1 MMRFDARRASPGAS
15 GIGVVL
21 PIGFGVALALTVAG
35 AEAGERDAVT
45 DLPAAWAAM
54 KADAIESRI
63 ADAPSLDVP
72 ESDRSDAPDKTRS
85 GSADV
90 RFGARK
96 SYAIPAAEILGFE
109 FLLNQFDRHVLGTD
123 FASNASTIRRNLHS
137 SWVVDRDP
145 FEINQLG
152 HPYAG
157 SMYQAFARSAGL
169 NYWESLGYTFAGSA
183 LWEIAGERSL
193 PSRNDQINTGI
204 GGSFLGEILFRLSNL
219 TLEHEN
225 VPPFWRE
232 TAAALISPPVG
243 FNRLAFGN
251 RFRTIFASND
261 PIYFSRLQVGYSG
274 TVQNSAGTSST
285 QLRRNEALVDY
296 SIDYGLPG
304 KPGYTYQRPFDYFSL
319 QATASSAN
327 GFENLLTRGLL
338 IGKDYEAGDNYR
350 GVWGLYG
357 LYDYIAPQTFRVSS
371 TAAALGTTAQ
381 WKLSDAVALQGTGLA
396 GAGYTAVGTTRSTA
410 DNDYHYGVS
419 PQALLALRLIFGERA
434 ALDVSAREYFV
445 SNIGAATRGGHDNI
459 VRVEAAFTVRV
470 YGRHGVSVR
479 YLLNRRDAFYPDIGD
494 SSQTRGTIGLFYTY
508 LGHQHFG
515 FAPWQQTSG
524 AQ

>member
-1 MMRFDARRASPGAS
+1 MIHPTTRRSHCVGAGVLLLALVWAPAAIATEPGTGAS
-15 GIGVVL
+15 
-21 PIGFGVALALTVAG
+21 
-35 AEAGERDAVT
+35 
-45 DLPAAWAAM
+45 DLPAAWAAARD
-54 KADAIESRI
+54 ADAERAALSPT
-63 ADAPSLDVP
+63 APPDAALRD
-72 ESDRSDAPDKTRS
+72 ERARRAQSDA
-85 GSADV
+85 AQIE
-90 RFGARK
+90 AHK
-96 SYAIPAAEILGFE
+96 SYAIPAAEIVGFE

-145 FEINQLG
+145 FSINQLG

-157 SMYQAFARSAGL
+157 SMYQAFARASGL
-169 NYWESLGYTFAGSA
+169 DYWESLGYTFAGSA

-225 VPPFWRE
+225 VPPLWRE

-251 RFRTIFASND
+251 RFRTIFPSND
-261 PIYFSRLQVGYSG
+261 PLYFSRLEIGASRSI
-274 TVQNSAGTSST
+274 QNSAGTSGTNLKRS
-285 QLRRNEALVDY
+285 EALIDY

-304 KPGYTYQRPFDYFSL
+304 RRGYTYARPFDYFSL

-327 GFENLLTRGLL
+327 GVENVLTRGLL
-338 IGKDYEAGDNYR
+338 IGNDYEAGADYR

-357 LYDYIAPQTFRVSS
+357 IYDYIAPQTFRVSS

-381 WKLSDAVALQGTGLA
+381 WKLSETMALQGTVLA
-396 GAGYTAVGTTRSTA
+396 GAGYTAVGTTHSTS

-419 PQALLALRLIFGERA
+419 PQALLALRLIFGDRA
-434 ALDVSAREYFV
+434 ALDLTGREYFV
-445 SNIGAATRGGHDNI
+445 SRVGAAARGGHDNI
-459 VRVEAAFTVRV
+459 VRLDASLTFRV
-470 YGRHGVSVR
+470 HERHGISIR
-479 YLLNRRDAFYPDIGD
+479 YLLNRRDAFYPDVGD
-494 SSQTRGTIGLFYTY
+494 SSQTSGTIGLFYTY
-508 LGHQHFG
+508 LGHQRFG
-515 FAPWQQTSG
+515 YVPWQ
-524 AQ
+524 

>member
-1 MMRFDARRASPGAS
+1 MKRAFA
-15 GIGVVL
+15 L
-21 PIGFGVALALTVAG
+21 AAALALASPAVLADDEVARPPSGPAQLTPSAGTVTASPLSAREPG
-35 AEAGERDAVT
+35 TAEN
-45 DLPAAWAAM
+45 LPAAW
-54 KADAIESRI
+54 S
-63 ADAPSLDVP
+63 S
-72 ESDRSDAPDKTRS
+72 
-85 GSADV
+85 
-90 RFGARK
+90 RK
-96 SYAIPAAEILGFE
+96 SYAIPAAEIVGFE

-137 SWVVDRDP
+137 SWVVDSDP
-145 FEINQLG
+145 FRINQLG

-157 SMYQAFARSAGL
+157 SMYHAFARSAGL

-243 FNRLAFGN
+243 FNRLAFGD
-251 RFRTIFASND
+251 RFRGIFPSHD
-261 PIYFSRLQVGYSG
+261 PVYFSRLQIGFSG
-274 TVQNSAGTSST
+274 SAQNRAGTST
-285 QLRRNEALVDY
+285 TELRRNEALIDY

-304 KPGYTYQRPFDYFSL
+304 KRGYTYDRPFDYFSL

-327 GFENLLTRGLL
+327 GAENLLTRGLL
-338 IGKDYEAGDNYR
+338 LGKDYEVGDDYR

-357 LYDYIAPQTFRVSS
+357 IYDYIAPQTFRVSS

-381 WKLSDAVALQGTGLA
+381 WTLSDAMAIQGTGLV
-396 GAGYTAVGTTRSTA
+396 GAGYTAVGTTRSTS
-410 DNDYHYGVS
+410 DNDYHYGIS
-419 PQALLALRLIFGERA
+419 PQGLLALRLIFGERA
-434 ALDVSAREYFV
+434 ALDLTAREYFV
-445 SNIGAATRGGHDNI
+445 SHVGAAARGGHDNI
-459 VRVEAAFTVRV
+459 VRLDASFTVRV
-470 YGRHGVSVR
+470 KGRHGISVR
-479 YLLNRRDAFYPDIGD
+479 YLFNHRDAFYPDVGD

-508 LGHQHFG
+508 LGHDRFG
-515 FAPWQQTSG
+515 YVP
-524 AQ
+524 

>member
-1 MMRFDARRASPGAS
+1 MMHTRRDGRHRYAAGAVS
-15 GIGVVL
+15 
-21 PIGFGVALALTVAG
+21 VALVWAAAAAAAG
-35 AEAGERDAVT
+35 PEVGVS
-45 DLPAAWAAM
+45 DLPAAWAAARS
-54 KADAIESRI
+54 ADTERAELTAPGVA
-63 ADAPSLDVP
+63 ADSMLRD
-72 ESDRSDAPDKTRS
+72 DRARRTQSDA
-85 GSADV
+85 ADID
-90 RFGARK
+90 AHK

-145 FEINQLG
+145 FQINQLG

-157 SMYQAFARSAGL
+157 SMYHAFARSAGL
-169 NYWESLGYTFAGSA
+169 DYWTSLGYTFAGSA

-243 FNRLAFGN
+243 FNRLAFGE
-251 RFRTIFASND
+251 RFRTIFPSND
-261 PIYFSRLQVGYSG
+261 PIYFSRLQVGFSRS
-274 TVQNSAGTSST
+274 VQNSAGASAADFKRS
-285 QLRRNEALVDY
+285 EALIDY

-304 KPGYTYQRPFDYFSL
+304 RPGYTYARPFDYFSL
-319 QATASSAN
+319 EATASSAN
-327 GFENLLTRGLL
+327 GAESLLTRGLL
-338 IGKDYEAGDNYR
+338 LGKDYEAGHDYR

-381 WKLSDAVALQGTGLA
+381 WKLSETMALQGTALA
-396 GAGYTAVGTTRSTA
+396 GAGYTAVGTTHSTS

-419 PQALLALRLIFGERA
+419 PQALLALRLIFGDRA
-434 ALDVSAREYFV
+434 ALDLTGREYFV
-445 SNIGAATRGGHDNI
+445 SRVGAAARGGHDNI
-459 VRVEAAFTVRV
+459 VRLDASLTFRVRD
-470 YGRHGVSVR
+470 RHGISIR
-479 YLLNRRDAFYPDIGD
+479 YLLNRRDAFYPDVGD

-508 LGHQHFG
+508 LGHQRFG
-515 FAPWQQTSG
+515 YVPWQ
-524 AQ
+524 